1 MRPSEGEVESRSGR
15 IGLIKAALLPLVFIF
30 VLGGSYMFVN
40 NPRRIPAGIILY
52 LVALAVGAIL
62 LAKPWIV
69 VAAVAGIIVVSV
81 YLKLKQVYWTK

>member
-1 MRPSEGEVESRSGR
+1 
-15 IGLIKAALLPLVFIF
+15 
-30 VLGGSYMFVN
+30 MFVN

-52 LVALAVGAIL
+52 LVALAVVAIL

-69 VAAVAGIIVVSV
+69 IAAVAGIIGVSV